1 MDYPEETG
9 KSKSKIKREFLRV
22 QELGRELVELPE
34 KHLIKF
40 PLREETFDA
49 IRAAK
54 SLNRGARQRQL
65 RYLGGLLVHEPLEA
79 ISEALQNALYPDREA
94 VEQFHEIE
102 IWRDKLLADG
112 EPAIDELIAIVPAT
126 ERQKMRQ
133 LIRNSLREQKQ
144 GKPPRSARLLFKYL
158 RDLFDSIA

>member
-1 MDYPEETG
+1 MDYPEDTG

-65 RYLGGLLVHEPLEA
+65 RYLGGLRVHE
-79 ISEALQNALYPDREA
+79 
-94 VEQFHEIE
+94 H
-102 IWRDKLLADG
+102 
-112 EPAIDELIAIVPAT
+112 
-126 ERQKMRQ
+126 
-133 LIRNSLREQKQ
+133 
-144 GKPPRSARLLFKYL
+144 
-158 RDLFDSIA
+158 